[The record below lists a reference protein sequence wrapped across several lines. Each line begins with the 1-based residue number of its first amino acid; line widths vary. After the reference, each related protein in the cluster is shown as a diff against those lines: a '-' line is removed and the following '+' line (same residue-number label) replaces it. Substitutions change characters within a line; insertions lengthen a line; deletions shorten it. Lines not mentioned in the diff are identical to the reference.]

1 MENLWPDAFPTL
13 KNLTP
18 GEILTIW
25 DSVSECIRQHLA
37 QDRGVRLLGIGTFY
51 VLKDYTCT
59 VNSEVSIVRRPMFHM
74 SKVVADECN
83 LSYAEEGVP
92 ADVTVVPLRCEELS
106 VCAQLPFTTV
116 QCCVYETVT
125 SFFRATSKRQDTDF
139 VFKAIGILSIRNREV
154 TMRFFDDFLL
164 AVDGTG
170 KLLEALLSAPG
181 RRHLVVSGRE
191 SPDFHM
197 GPGGVFVLPQF
208 VFTLPPEKEAV
219 ECPSV
224 GLLKATEE
232 REEEEEEKEEEES
245 DKQIETDVP
254 ESPPTER
261 LLSQGRR
268 SRSPSTLSGPKKGK
282 GQKSK
287 GRRSPGS
294 FLPRIQESFLVVEK
308 DGEHRQ
314 TLGARPQTALPVFR
328 NKKRTSPL
336 RRETRPQARLSHE
349 TLTEIWPC
357 SPLPLVGKEERTAPF
372 LHRAVVKRKLE
383 SPQGLRKLNVFTNL
397 SPGNL
402 SSSSCPRREGL
413 QLLSS
418 GAGQLSVRAKY
429 TLQLLETYHMRREE
443 WRRRVE
449 LNRQRNY
456 EENQLLWHRDT
467 LPCGSLPVW
476 SKVSSFARPILRLTA
491 CTWDLVVALDARVCV
506 TSYKVWKC
514 QGKKIPEYPG

>member
-1 MENLWPDAFPTL
+1 M
-13 KNLTP
+13 LT
-18 GEILTIW
+18 
-25 DSVSECIRQHLA
+25 S
-37 QDRGVRLLGIGTFY
+37 
-51 VLKDYTCT
+51 
-59 VNSEVSIVRRPMFHM
+59 
-74 SKVVADECN
+74 
-83 LSYAEEGVP
+83 